1 MRSGKENIGKE
12 NIGKEKSGKENIRKR
27 DRLSF
32 PHQERPRSGP
42 PDPEGRVS
50 CARATEKAPWGGR
63 WVFVALGKGGLVLA
77 AQVEAVEIQASHERP
92 GKKP

>member
-12 NIGKEKSGKENIRKR
+12 KSGKEKSGKENIRKR

-42 PDPEGRVS
+42 PRPRGACLL
-50 CARATEKAPWGGR
+50 CAGNRKGPVGGR
-63 WVFVALGKGGLVLA
+63 WVFVALGKDGLVLA